1 MLERTNHK
9 LKLGAIIKI
18 AAIILIFGYVIF
30 HIIYGDR
37 GIISFF
43 QYNKKYKDTLSE
55 LDLVK
60 VERQKLQSKVGLMK
74 TDSIDLDML
83 EEQAK
88 KNLSLTK
95 ENELIINDRDEHK

>member
-1 MLERTNHK
+1 MLERTKHR
-9 LKLGAIIKI
+9 LKLGAVIKI
-18 AAIILIFGYVIF
+18 AAIILIFGYIIF

-37 GIISFF
+37 GVISLL
-43 QYNKKYKDTLSE
+43 QYNKKYQKTLSE
-55 LDLVK
+55 FESVK
-60 VERQKLQSKVGLMK
+60 IERQKLQSKVGLLK

-95 ENELIINDRDEHK
+95 ENEVILNEPK

>member
-1 MLERTNHK
+1 MLERASHR
-9 LKLGAIIKI
+9 LKLGAIVKI
-18 AAIILIFGYVIF
+18 AAVILIFGYVIF

-37 GIISFF
+37 GVISLL
-43 QYNKKYKDTLSE
+43 QNSKKYQTTLSE
-55 LDLVK
+55 VELVK
-60 VERQKLQSKVGLMK
+60 MERQKLQSKVGLLK

-95 ENELIINDRDEHK
+95 ENEIILNNTR